1 MPFSKTF
8 KYMYVHLYYVATK
21 SLTITTEAYE
31 RLASLKGPK
40 DSFSDVV
47 KKLTSKYS
55 IYDLIG
61 ILSDEDAKIIKKNR
75 EDLNKR
81 MREEMKFDS

>member
-1 MPFSKTF
+1 M
-8 KYMYVHLYYVATK
+8 ATK

-61 ILSDEDAKIIKKNR
+61 VLSDKDAKIIRKNR

-81 MREEMKFDS
+81 IRREMKFDS